1 MSAEQMRRKGM
12 LNAEQRRKREQEYNM
27 KVEQMSK
34 HNVGGLYDIRAI
46 KKSKQFEQQKNH
58 YNYQKLDERGII
70 QIGERVEEGD
80 VLVGRVMSH
89 IKKSGE
95 NVETDTSVIARKG
108 EDGVVDKVF
117 ISKSPSGYFL
127 VKVKMRN
134 LRIPEI
140 GDKFASRHAQ
150 KGTCGMVFR
159 QEDMPF
165 SADGIVPDIIMNP
178 HAIPSRM
185 TINWLLECLGGK
197 SGVIKDEV
205 RYATPF
211 TSHST
216 NAVGNLRDKLRDC
229 GFNQNG
235 NEILYNGFTGEPLK
249 VDIFMGPVYY
259 QRLKHLV
266 KDKIHAR
273 DHGNVQSLTR
283 QPLEGRSRNGG
294 LRFGEMERDCIISHG
309 ASAFLKE
316 RLFDMSDPY
325 AMNLCTKCGEIASS
339 DKTCRKCK
347 HDRLQ
352 KTAVPYAFK
361 LLMQELMAIG
371 MKISIMPQKSQML

>member
-1 MSAEQMRRKGM
+1 NIQ
-12 LNAEQRRKREQEYNM
+12 
-27 KVEQMSK
+27 
-34 HNVGGLYDIRAI
+34 
-46 KKSKQFEQQKNH
+46 KKQ
-58 YNYQKLDERGII
+58 YNYQKLDDKGII
-70 QIGERVEEGD
+70 QVGEKVNEGD
-80 VLVGRVMSH
+80 VLVGRVMTQST
-89 IKKSGE
+89 KNGE
-95 NVETDTSVIARKG
+95 NIETDTSVVARKG

-117 ISKSPSGYFL
+117 ISKSPNGYLL
-127 VKVKMRN
+127 VKVKIRN
-134 LRIPEI
+134 MRIPEI

-150 KGTCGMVFR
+150 KGTVGMVFR

-165 SADGIVPDIIMNP
+165 TIDGITPDIIMNP

-197 SGVIKDEV
+197 SGVIKNEV

-216 NAVGNLRDKLRDC
+216 NVVEDLQDKLREC
-229 GFNQNG
+229 GFNSNG
-235 NEILYNGFTGEPLK
+235 NEMLHNGFTGVPFQVE
-249 VDIFMGPVYY
+249 IFIGPVYY

-325 AMNLCTKCGEIASS
+325 AMKICSKCGEIASQQ
-339 DKTCRKCK
+339 KTCRKCK
-347 HDRLQ
+347 HDYLQ
-352 KTAVPYAFK
+352 NTAVPYAFK

-371 MKISIMPQKSQML
+371 MKISIMPQKSKRL

>member
-1 MSAEQMRRKGM
+1 M
-12 LNAEQRRKREQEYNM
+12 
-27 KVEQMSK
+27 
-34 HNVGGLYDIRAI
+34 
-46 KKSKQFEQQKNH
+46 
-58 YNYQKLDERGII
+58 
-70 QIGERVEEGD
+70 
-80 VLVGRVMSH
+80 
-89 IKKSGE
+89 
-95 NVETDTSVIARKG
+95 
-108 EDGVVDKVF
+108 
-117 ISKSPSGYFL
+117 
-127 VKVKMRN
+127 
-134 LRIPEI
+134 
-140 GDKFASRHAQ
+140 
-150 KGTCGMVFR
+150 
-159 QEDMPF
+159 
-165 SADGIVPDIIMNP
+165 
-178 HAIPSRM
+178 
-185 TINWLLECLGGK
+185 
-197 SGVIKDEV
+197 IKDEV

-216 NAVGNLRDKLRDC
+216 NAVGNLRNKLREC

-235 NEILYNGFTGEPLK
+235 NETLFNGFTGEPFK

-325 AMNLCTKCGEIASS
+325 AMNLCVKCGEIASS

>member
-1 MSAEQMRRKGM
+1 
-12 LNAEQRRKREQEYNM
+12 
-27 KVEQMSK
+27 
-34 HNVGGLYDIRAI
+34 
-46 KKSKQFEQQKNH
+46 
-58 YNYQKLDERGII
+58 
-70 QIGERVEEGD
+70 
-80 VLVGRVMSH
+80 
-89 IKKSGE
+89 
-95 NVETDTSVIARKG
+95 
-108 EDGVVDKVF
+108 
-117 ISKSPSGYFL
+117 
-127 VKVKMRN
+127 
-134 LRIPEI
+134 
-140 GDKFASRHAQ
+140 
-150 KGTCGMVFR
+150 
-159 QEDMPF
+159 
-165 SADGIVPDIIMNP
+165 
-178 HAIPSRM
+178 M

-216 NAVGNLRDKLRDC
+216 NSVCTLQDKLRDC

-235 NEILYNGFTGEPLK
+235 NEILYNGFTGEQLK

-339 DKTCRKCK
+339 DKHVENAK

-352 KTAVPYAFK
+352 KNSSSICIQIINARINGNRNENFYYASK
-361 LLMQELMAIG
+361 ITNAIIYNLFL
-371 MKISIMPQKSQML
+371 KIF